1 MLNFVELNESECYE
15 LEGGVALTAA
25 AVWGVVKVVGACFG
39 KGLATGAGIWVSK
52 KVLDT
57 IFE

>member
-1 MLNFVELNESECYE
+1 MVSFAVMSDNECYDID
-15 LEGGVALTAA
+15 GGAFITGAIF
-25 AVWGVVKVVGACFG
+25 WGVVKTVGICFG

-57 IFE
+57 VFD